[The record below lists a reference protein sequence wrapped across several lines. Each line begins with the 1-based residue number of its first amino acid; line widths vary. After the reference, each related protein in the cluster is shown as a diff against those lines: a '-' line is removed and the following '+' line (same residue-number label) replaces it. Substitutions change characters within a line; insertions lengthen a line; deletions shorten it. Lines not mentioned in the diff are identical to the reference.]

1 MSIKYHKFNIDDKE
15 YKLKKMGLKDA
26 LWVSSQLS
34 KITATPIIS
43 MIIDLLFKRSKED
56 QEENIET
63 LNSLLSNADSFKENI
78 PKLIELIADNIDLFI
93 LIFERI
99 LTDAIVCEKS
109 DDGIKEVKFN
119 LDDLSID
126 ELDELAQIFIEAMKF
141 NFEVGL
147 KKIAKK
153 LQFLELVQK

>member
-43 MIIDLLFKRSKED
+43 MIIDLLFKSKED
-56 QEENIET
+56 QKENIDT

-99 LTDAIVCEKS
+99 LTDAIVSEKS

-119 LDDLSID
+119 LEDLSID
-126 ELDELAQIFIEAMKF
+126 ELDELAEIFIEAMKF

>member
-43 MIIDLLFKRSKED
+43 MIIDLLFKSKED
-56 QEENIET
+56 QKENIDT

-99 LTDAIVCEKS
+99 LTDAIVSEKS
-109 DDGIKEVKFN
+109 DD
-119 LDDLSID
+119 
-126 ELDELAQIFIEAMKF
+126 
-141 NFEVGL
+141 
-147 KKIAKK
+147 
-153 LQFLELVQK
+153 